1 MTNPQHTF
9 RVAKFVGT
17 SVANYSAICA
27 AIGKITKPT
36 ILVVV
41 SDVLALLPASDVANE
56 SDSVDLYC
64 LR

>member
-9 RVAKFVGT
+9 RVAKFGGT

-27 AIGKITKPT
+27 AVANVKSQNQP

-41 SDVLALLPASDVANE
+41 SACAGVTDRLVMLANE
-56 SDSVDLYC
+56 SDNV
-64 LR
+64 